1 MQGVDKQPGYPALD
15 PEYSGPRIAAIHGLF
30 ARGLMEKHLA
40 RYLQAC
46 GYDDTTVYGHIH
58 PARRIAN
65 DLAKAAKAGRPI
77 AIIGFSQGG
86 FQAVKAANELARQG
100 IEVPLLVTIA
110 AGGLGRLVPTR
121 WGSNPRKLP
130 ANVKRCLNVY
140 AEGDPL
146 GSDRQSDRNR
156 VWSND
161 EGQLI
166 ENVDFPAS
174 EAISHIELVRCYPEN
189 KVHPGVKARCLDRL
203 LWHLDAITA

>member
-1 MQGVDKQPGYPALD
+1 MWGVGKQPGYPVLH
-15 PEYSGPRIAAIHGLF
+15 PEYSGPRIATIHGLF
-30 ARGLMEKHLA
+30 ARELMEKHLA
-40 RYLQAC
+40 KFLQAY
-46 GYDDTTVYGHIH
+46 GYEDTTVYGHVY
-58 PARRIAN
+58 PARRIAS
-65 DLAKAAKAGRPI
+65 DLASAAKTGRPI
-77 AIIGFSQGG
+77 AVVGFSQGG
-86 FQAVKAANELARQG
+86 FQAVKVAHELTSQG

-174 EAISHIELVRCYPEN
+174 EAVSHIELVRCYPEA
-189 KVHPGVKARCLDRL
+189 KVHPAVRARCLDRL
-203 LWHLDAITA
+203 LWHLGAITV

>member
-1 MQGVDKQPGYPALD
+1 MWGVDKQPGYPALD
-15 PEYSGPRIAAIHGLF
+15 QGYSGPRIAAIHGLF

-40 RYLQAC
+40 KFLQAC
-46 GYDDTTVYGHIH
+46 GYDDTTVYGHAH
-58 PARRIAN
+58 PAHRIAN
-65 DLAKAAKAGRPI
+65 DLANAAKTDRPI
-77 AIIGFSQGG
+77 AVIGFSQGG
-86 FQAVKAANELARQG
+86 FQAVKVASELARQG

-121 WGSNPRKLP
+121 WRSDPRKLP

-140 AEGDPL
+140 AEGDLL
-146 GSDRQSDRNR
+146 GTDKQADRNR

-174 EAISHIELVRCYPEN
+174 EAISHIELVRCYPEA
-189 KVHPGVKARCLDRL
+189 KVHPAVKARSLDRL
-203 LWHLDAITA
+203 LWHLDAIAT

>member
-1 MQGVDKQPGYPALD
+1 MSGIDKGPDYPALP
-15 PEYSGPRIAAIHGLF
+15 PEHSGPRIAAIHGLF

-46 GYDDTTVYGHIH
+46 GYDDTTVYGHVH
-58 PARRIAN
+58 PARRIASE
-65 DLAKAAKAGRPI
+65 LAKAAKAGRPI
-77 AIIGFSQGG
+77 AVIGFSQGG
-86 FQAVKAANELARQG
+86 FQAVKVASELARQD

-161 EGQLI
+161 QGQLI

-174 EAISHIELVRCYPEN
+174 EAISHIELVRCYPEA
-189 KVHPGVKARCLDRL
+189 KVHPAVKARCLDRL